1 MQTVGQ
7 QYSTVVKI
15 SEQAQALSISASLYD
30 SCRKQEQR
38 LLRELK
44 RVQEQLD
51 ACRKDKQ
58 FYGGLIGVE

>member
-1 MQTVGQ
+1 MQSVAQ

-15 SEQAQALSISASLYD
+15 SEQARALAISACLYD
-30 SCRKQEQR
+30 DCRKQEQR

-44 RVQEQLD
+44 RIQDDL
-51 ACRKDKQ
+51 AKCRSDKK